1 MEIVKADPQIAERL
15 LGECECGIA
24 LRYNRYNDPYCE
36 RCDGLRIG
44 EVCPGCGRPTKDGVV
59 ERDHTWFC
67 VDCGYF
73 RDYEISHYDMGS
85 GAAKPGIRKL
95 YWSCWRWWRRRMRL
109 RRSRLKHR

>member
-73 RDYEISHYDMGS
+73 RDYEISHFDMGS